1 MIADDIKVW
10 AVMARLAAA
19 EGMSVE
25 PLVALA
31 RRVEVVEKALW
42 EVIEAVRDPTL
53 SDAGLISCALARA
66 RTPTSSK
73 PSRRNPMTPAAI
85 AVAQETTNVRA

>member
-10 AVMARLAAA
+10 AVMARLAGA
-19 EGMSVE
+19 EGMDVA

-42 EVIEAVRDPTL
+42 GLIEATRDPTL
-53 SDAGLISCALARA
+53 SNAGVVTRVLTMTENADLIAALTDA
-66 RTPTSSK
+66 
-73 PSRRNPMTPAAI
+73 
-85 AVAQETTNVRA
+85 

>member
-53 SDAGLISCALARA
+53 SDAGLISCALAMSENA
-66 RTPTSSK
+66 DLIEALTG
-73 PSRRNPMTPAAI
+73 
-85 AVAQETTNVRA
+85 ETR